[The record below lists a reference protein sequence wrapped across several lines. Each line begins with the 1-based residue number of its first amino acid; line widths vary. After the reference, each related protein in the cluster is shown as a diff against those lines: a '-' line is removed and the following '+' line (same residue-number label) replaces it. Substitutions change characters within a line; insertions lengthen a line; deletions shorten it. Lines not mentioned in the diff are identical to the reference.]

1 MTDDKSPSTPRS
13 AELDV
18 PGWLTANLPR
28 LIKAVVHEL
37 TAQIPAYQTLPREE
51 LGGDISHVIGQN
63 LRAFI
68 SVLRT
73 RTMPDEDELLHLRVS
88 AARRA
93 EEGVPVEVVLT
104 AYHLGAQKVWELLA
118 AEAGPDG
125 IARLP
130 ELPTLLLRYLQRV
143 VPAVAA
149 GYLEERQTIHGEEDA
164 ARHTL
169 LSALLNGTDAKETAD
184 RLGLQ
189 LPAAY
194 LVLALS
200 MGAHPDETT
209 AGVDP
214 AIAGRRKARRLQT
227 ELERHTRARVL
238 AALTAGGGIAL
249 IPWPVAPDQ
258 LAESDW
264 QALDALVPA
273 LGRSVGADVTA
284 GVVCAAPPGIAEAA
298 SLAREV
304 LTIART
310 FDRPPGAYRLDD
322 LLLEYQLSRPSH
334 ARDGL
339 AALLDPLA
347 DSPEILRTIDAYLRL
362 GSRRPVAA
370 QLHIHPNTVDY
381 RLQKATTL
389 TGLDP
394 TRPADIPL
402 IKAALAARHPHP

>member
-1 MTDDKSPSTPRS
+1 MTDDKGPSTPRS

-51 LGGDISHVIGQN
+51 LGGDISYVVGQN

-68 SVLRT
+68 AVLRT
-73 RTMPDEDELLHLRVS
+73 RSLPDEDELAHLRVS

-118 AEAGPDG
+118 AEVGPEV

-130 ELPTLLLRYLQRV
+130 ELPTLILRYLQRV

-149 GYLEERQTIHGEEDA
+149 GYLEARQTIHGEEDA

-169 LSALLNGTDAKETAD
+169 LSALLNGTDAEETAT

-189 LPAAY
+189 LPPAY
-194 LVLALS
+194 LVLALAT
-200 MGAHPDETT
+200 GTHPDETT

-214 AIAGRRKARRLQT
+214 AIAGRRKARRLLT
-227 ELERHTRARVL
+227 ELERHTRTQIL
-238 AALTAGGGIAL
+238 AALTADGGIAL
-249 IPWPVAPDQ
+249 IPWPVAPDH
-258 LAESDW
+258 LTDADW
-264 QALDALVPA
+264 QGLTTLVAALS
-273 LGRSVGADVTA
+273 RSVGAAVTA
-284 GVVCAAPPGIAEAA
+284 GAVCAAPAGVAEAA

-304 LTIART
+304 LTIAQA

-322 LLLEYQLSRPSH
+322 LLLEYQLSRPSR

-370 QLHIHPNTVDY
+370 HLHIHPNTVDY

-394 TRPADIPL
+394 TRPADITL
-402 IKAALAARHPHP
+402 IKASLAARRDRP